1 VVDRIW
7 LDVTYVE
14 KDLGEVEDA
23 RGDPSAEYWYA
34 ATRALAEAQ
43 ADLKAM
49 GVVVAAAQVPDGG
62 V

>member
-1 VVDRIW
+1 MIDRIW
-7 LDVTYVE
+7 LDVPYLE
-14 KDLGEVEDA
+14 KDLGKVEDA
-23 RGDPSAEYWYA
+23 RWDPFAEYWYA